1 MTQLVKT
8 EPGSTLPSLIK
19 SEPDLANTLSDD
31 AISSLLKT
39 LMTLTPAVK
48 SNLIQSILSA
58 GAGPDCNSDGGYNIS
73 SPLTSQPPVTMATT
87 TPTKIIPALRMPIPS
102 SSPVLV
108 PTSMLGHR
116 SVGNMISTSHNPYMS
131 SPTLQMHNS
140 HIVNVSSPS
149 NQSLSTS
156 LPQLI
161 PVTSDFSSLVAAP
174 ASTSVMNSGNHT
186 SGNHG
191 NYTSVYSDYRTTP
204 VCTSQ
209 ISMVSDILNNNSF
222 ITTNSSQQLQN
233 SPIDRSS
240 TDSEELNM
248 QARKLADQL
257 AAVRSRLLLSSFETS
272 GTNNQYLSQLVKLEQ
287 LIHVLQEAV
296 AQRQVRAVQPSI
308 ILGGARCAEEQ
319 TGNFNMYQSGYDGV
333 GVKRKTS
340 PKALPKSGKKIKH
353 SGGSHGIQLW
363 QFILELLGDREQR
376 PVLAWTG
383 NGLEFRIIN
392 SVELARLWGIRKRN
406 PIMNFDKLSRALRYY
421 YEKNIIKHNPM
432 HRLVYS
438 FCNNPDDVVYN
449 ALLNRALS
457 TCPID
462 PEMAKQQVGTSPYQ
476 WQDNLNKVPGSIKVT
491 LQAVRN
497 KMNGM
502 VEEEKFPLSVNNS

>member
-58 GAGPDCNSDGGYNIS
+58 GAGPDCNSDAGYNIS
-73 SPLTSQPPVTMATT
+73 SPFTSQPPVTMATT

-102 SSPVLV
+102 SSPVMV

-149 NQSLSTS
+149 NQPLSTS

-222 ITTNSSQQLQN
+222 ITTNVSFNMMHSHLNIFDPQN
-233 SPIDRSS
+233 SQVFKFIHLQKCRV
-240 TDSEELNM
+240 
-248 QARKLADQL
+248 ALAVS
-257 AAVRSRLLLSSFETS
+257 A
-272 GTNNQYLSQLVKLEQ
+272 
-287 LIHVLQEAV
+287 
-296 AQRQVRAVQPSI
+296 
-308 ILGGARCAEEQ
+308 
-319 TGNFNMYQSGYDGV
+319 
-333 GVKRKTS
+333 
-340 PKALPKSGKKIKH
+340 
-353 SGGSHGIQLW
+353 
-363 QFILELLGDREQR
+363 FI
-376 PVLAWTG
+376 
-383 NGLEFRIIN
+383 
-392 SVELARLWGIRKRN
+392 
-406 PIMNFDKLSRALRYY
+406 
-421 YEKNIIKHNPM
+421 
-432 HRLVYS
+432 
-438 FCNNPDDVVYN
+438 CN
-449 ALLNRALS
+449 
-457 TCPID
+457 
-462 PEMAKQQVGTSPYQ
+462 
-476 WQDNLNKVPGSIKVT
+476 
-491 LQAVRN
+491 
-497 KMNGM
+497 
-502 VEEEKFPLSVNNS
+502 

>member
-1 MTQLVKT
+1 M
-8 EPGSTLPSLIK
+8 PSLIK
-19 SEPDLANTLSDD
+19 TEPDLSTTLSDE
-31 AISSLLKT
+31 AISSLLKA
-39 LMTLTPAVK
+39 LMTLNPAVK
-48 SNLIQSILSA
+48 SNLIQSILTA
-58 GAGPDCNSDGGYNIS
+58 GGAGDGGTDAGTTS
-73 SPLTSQPPVTMATT
+73 TPPLSSQPTVTMATT
-87 TPTKIIPALRMPIPS
+87 TPTKVIPAMRMPLS
-102 SSPVLV
+102 SSNSVLV
-108 PTSMLGHR
+108 PSSIMTHR
-116 SVGNMISTSHNPYMS
+116 PGGNLIPTSHYPQNP
-131 SPTLQMHNS
+131 QM
-140 HIVNVSSPS
+140 VAVSSPC
-149 NQSLSTS
+149 STSTSS
-156 LPQLI
+156 LPQLV
-161 PVTSDFSSLVAAP
+161 PVSSDFSSLVAAP
-174 ASTSVMNSGNHT
+174 ASTSIMDSGNP
-186 SGNHG
+186 
-191 NYTSVYSDYRTTP
+191 TSVHSDHHRNTP
-204 VCTSQ
+204 VCSSQ
-209 ISMVSDILNNNSF
+209 ITMASDILNNNSF
-222 ITTNSSQQLQN
+222 ISTSSSQHLQT

-248 QARKLADQL
+248 QQRKLADQL
-257 AAVRSRLLLSSFETS
+257 AAVRSRLLLSSFETA
-272 GTNNQYLSQLVKLEQ
+272 GGNNQYLSQLVKLEQ

-308 ILGGARCAEEQ
+308 ILGGARCTEDP
-319 TGNFNMYQSGYDGV
+319 NNYMFQSGYDGV
-333 GVKRKTS
+333 GAKRKTS
-340 PKALPKSGKKIKH
+340 PKAVQKSGKKIKH

-363 QFILELLGDREQR
+363 QFILELLGDSEHR

-438 FCNNPDDVVYN
+438 FCNNPDDMVYN
-449 ALLNRALS
+449 ALLNRALA

-462 PEMAKQQVGTSPYQ
+462 PELAKQQVGTSPYQ
-476 WQDNLNKVPGSIKVT
+476 WQDNLNKVPSSIKVT